1 MADVVI
7 KSYEEKLV
15 KALIFFKQSLT
26 KMRTGRASLVLLDGM
41 MVDYYGTK
49 SPLKQIANLATPEP
63 KLITIQPW
71 DPSILKEI
79 ERALLQSDL
88 GITPMND
95 GKMIRIN
102 IPALTEER
110 RKELTKLVKKMAE
123 ECKVSLRGL
132 RRETNEELK
141 AMEKNKKITEDDMH
155 KASEK
160 VQKIL
165 DDYIKHVDEAATRKE
180 KDIMEI

>member
-1 MADVVI
+1 MADTTI
-7 KSYEEKLV
+7 RTFEEKLV
-15 KALIFFKQSLT
+15 KALNFFKQSLT
-26 KMRTGRASLVLLDGM
+26 KMRTGRASLVLLDGI

-95 GKMIRIN
+95 GKMIRIT

-141 AMEKNKKITEDDMH
+141 NLEKNKKITEDDMH
-155 KASEK
+155 KASDK
-160 VQKIL
+160 VQKVL